1 VVGSNIIAKM
11 PNDAVAENTRPHKG
25 NSTQSASD
33 D

>member
-1 VVGSNIIAKM
+1 M